1 MDGKKQELQEHA
13 RPARSS
19 LVCCFS
25 AWRQNTT
32 RSALLRRCSSIC
44 NNIRMAPRSE
54 EESSGATATQGRPN
68 FITHM
73 SMDEETDAS
82 KFLYG
87 NPNISD
93 DPEGNTGFIRY
104 FITSSGPPQI
114 ITLCLLLALALGSTV
129 GVVPSLVEDR
139 FARLNHG
146 YEGVP
151 CLQLK
156 MSERPQEC
164 LLGNDD
170 AQNAAAL

>member
-1 MDGKKQELQEHA
+1 
-13 RPARSS
+13 
-19 LVCCFS
+19 
-25 AWRQNTT
+25 
-32 RSALLRRCSSIC
+32 
-44 NNIRMAPRSE
+44 MAPRSE
-54 EESSGATATQGRPN
+54 EESSGGTATQGRPN
-68 FITHM
+68 FITHL
-73 SMDEETDAS
+73 SMDEETDAP
-82 KFLYG
+82 KLLNG
-87 NPNISD
+87 NPTSD
-93 DPEGNTGFIRY
+93 EGFIRY

-156 MSERPQEC
+156 MGERPQEC

>member
-1 MDGKKQELQEHA
+1 
-13 RPARSS
+13 
-19 LVCCFS
+19 
-25 AWRQNTT
+25 
-32 RSALLRRCSSIC
+32 
-44 NNIRMAPRSE
+44 MAPRSE
-54 EESSGATATQGRPN
+54 EESSGGAATQGRPN
-68 FITHM
+68 FITHL
-73 SMDEETDAS
+73 SMDEEMTHTS
-82 KFLYG
+82 KLLNG
-87 NPNISD
+87 NPTSD
-93 DPEGNTGFIRY
+93 DPEANTGFIRY

-146 YEGVP
+146 YEGAP

-156 MSERPQEC
+156 MGERPQEC

>member
-1 MDGKKQELQEHA
+1 MFVYA
-13 RPARSS
+13 
-19 LVCCFS
+19 
-25 AWRQNTT
+25 
-32 RSALLRRCSSIC
+32 
-44 NNIRMAPRSE
+44 IRMAPRSE
-54 EESSGATATQGRPN
+54 EESSGGAATQGQPN
-68 FITHM
+68 FITHL
-73 SMDEETDAS
+73 SMDEGTDAS
-82 KFLYG
+82 KLLNG

-93 DPEGNTGFIRY
+93 DPEANTGFIRY

-156 MSERPQEC
+156 MGERPQEC